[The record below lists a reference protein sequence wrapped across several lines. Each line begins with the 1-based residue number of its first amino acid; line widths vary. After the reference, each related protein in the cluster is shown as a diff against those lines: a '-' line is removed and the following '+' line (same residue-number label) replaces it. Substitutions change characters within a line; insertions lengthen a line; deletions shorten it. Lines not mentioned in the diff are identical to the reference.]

1 MDFEWDA
8 VKELANIIWKHKISF
23 PEAVETFLDPN
34 GLQLVDRKHS
44 RRELRLYWVGKS
56 SRGKILTT
64 WFTRRDDKIRII
76 GCAEMRR
83 FRRLYNETTKAE

>member
-8 VKELANIIWKHKISF
+8 VKELVNLRKHKVSF
-23 PEAVETFLDPN
+23 TEAIETFLDPK

-44 RRELRLYWVGKS
+44 RRERRFYWVGKS

-64 WFTRRDDKIRII
+64 WFTRRNDKVRII
-76 GCAEMRR
+76 GCAQLRR
-83 FRRLYNETTKAE
+83 FRSLYNERTKTG